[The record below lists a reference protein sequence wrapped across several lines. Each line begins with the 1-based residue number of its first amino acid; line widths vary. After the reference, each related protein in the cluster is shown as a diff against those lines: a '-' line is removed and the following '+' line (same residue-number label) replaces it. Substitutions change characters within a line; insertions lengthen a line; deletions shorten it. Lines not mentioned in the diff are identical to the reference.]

1 MGRQTISLPCGCDL
15 PADLDIGYS
24 LLSEHSSMFV
34 FSTSGKVHESLAVF
48 WLLESNEVLVKR
60 WSKVGQISVELE

>member
-1 MGRQTISLPCGCDL
+1 
-15 PADLDIGYS
+15 
-24 LLSEHSSMFV
+24 MFV